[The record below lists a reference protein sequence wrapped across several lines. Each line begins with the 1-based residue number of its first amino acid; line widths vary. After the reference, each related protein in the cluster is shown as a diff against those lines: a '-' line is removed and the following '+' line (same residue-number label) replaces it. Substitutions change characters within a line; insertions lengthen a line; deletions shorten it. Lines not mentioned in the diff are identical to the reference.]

1 MYSTMP
7 GSVVTLRLFGL
18 EALNEVGMLKSFF
31 CGDALAGVS
40 LEASLNQIEQVRVL
54 LVPVIFEVGD
64 VVGESWEL
72 QVSDLLRLVAD
83 GHLV

>member
-1 MYSTMP
+1 MP

-54 LVPVIFEVGD
+54 LVPMVFEVGY
-64 VVGESWEL
+64 VVGEGREL
-72 QVSDLLRLVAD
+72 QVSDLLRFVAD
-83 GHLV
+83 CHLV

>member
-1 MYSTMP
+1 MYSTVP
-7 GSVVTLRLFGL
+7 GSVVALRLFGL
-18 EALNEVGMLKSFF
+18 DTLSEVGMLKSFF